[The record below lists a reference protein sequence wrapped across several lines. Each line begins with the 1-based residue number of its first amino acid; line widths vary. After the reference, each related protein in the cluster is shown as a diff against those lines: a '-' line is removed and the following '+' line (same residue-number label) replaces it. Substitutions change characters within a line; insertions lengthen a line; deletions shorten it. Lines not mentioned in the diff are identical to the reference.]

1 MKSSQT
7 HRQKLEVEDVLAEAW
22 KRFNR
27 KANRRLSGGFGF
39 HAPNNP
45 RASTAFWSRCSGPID
60 EASSGETSLGVGVGD
75 VLDVG
80 GRAVE
85 GNGLES

>member
-1 MKSSQT
+1 MKG
-7 HRQKLEVEDVLAEAW
+7 
-22 KRFNR
+22 FIR
-27 KANRRLSGGFGF
+27 KANQRLSGGFGI
-39 HAPNNP
+39 HAPHNL

-80 GRAVE
+80 GRVVE